1 MSGSSV
7 RREEL
12 DLGNLRLLLRGDPG
26 SGFWLPLL
34 LLFWLLSLD
43 LIDSEEVDFL
53 RADRDG
59 AGEALSRDLGLSLSL
74 LLVLLL
80 GVLVFL
86 SALEKSGI

>member
-1 MSGSSV
+1 V

-34 LLFWLLSLD
+34 LLWLLSLD
-43 LIDSEEVDFL
+43 LVESEEVDFL

-59 AGEALSRDLGLSLSL
+59 AGEALSRALGLSLSL